1 MVADR
6 LPNLHVIVEPE
17 VWDNFIFFP
26 WQWDLGAEQQA
37 IALRDEYPFDQPRIA
52 AVRSRSS
59 STTPTA
65 MRLSRSSEATASPNW
80 CWLPSFVRTS
90 SRLQKLRR
98 PTAALRVS
106 GAPALSKIVYTIPEA
121 VAASGLTRT
130 ALYGLIRAGQL
141 PRAKVGK
148 RTLIRSA
155 DLQKLIDD
163 RLIN

>member
-1 MVADR
+1 M
-6 LPNLHVIVEPE
+6 
-17 VWDNFIFFP
+17 
-26 WQWDLGAEQQA
+26 
-37 IALRDEYPFDQPRIA
+37 
-52 AVRSRSS
+52 
-59 STTPTA
+59 
-65 MRLSRSSEATASPNW
+65 
-80 CWLPSFVRTS
+80 
-90 SRLQKLRR
+90 
-98 PTAALRVS
+98 
-106 GAPALSKIVYTIPEA
+106 SKIVYTIPEA